1 VIKLVDIAEGDS
13 LELVIDGVVVS
24 THAVTGSDITSG
36 EVTFSGVDVAS
47 NDASSDRSVTLG
59 LKVTHITETQEVD
72 TWEFNW

>member
-1 VIKLVDIAEGDS
+1 M
-13 LELVIDGVVVS
+13 VVS
-24 THAVTGSDITSG
+24 THAVTGNDIASG